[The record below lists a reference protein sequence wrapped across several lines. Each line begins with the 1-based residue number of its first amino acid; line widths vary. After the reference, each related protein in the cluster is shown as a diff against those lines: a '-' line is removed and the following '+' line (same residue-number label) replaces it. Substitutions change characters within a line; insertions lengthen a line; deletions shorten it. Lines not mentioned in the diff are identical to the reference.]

1 MKSLVAL
8 LILLLSL
15 SGFNASG
22 SEFRRI
28 ADYPVLEEVLDF
40 VNEASYDL
48 DSYFKMEETE
58 SLVFD
63 GMNCSEISAKELH
76 SFIKKEFKKVQ
87 DFYPEEGI
95 PFRKALSELDQ
106 LLGGNKYLKCERVE
120 DKDKYQIISHF
131 FQSVEEGLPS
141 FKIEFEKRL

>member
-63 GMNCSEISAKELH
+63 
-76 SFIKKEFKKVQ
+76 
-87 DFYPEEGI
+87 
-95 PFRKALSELDQ
+95 
-106 LLGGNKYLKCERVE
+106 
-120 DKDKYQIISHF
+120 
-131 FQSVEEGLPS
+131 
-141 FKIEFEKRL
+141 

>member
-1 MKSLVAL
+1 MKSIVAL

-15 SGFNASG
+15 SGFEASG

-28 ADYPVLEEVLDF
+28 ADYPVLEEVLEF

-48 DSYFKMEETE
+48 DSYFKMEEIDQ
-58 SLVFD
+58 LVFD
-63 GMNCSEISAKELH
+63 GMNCSKVSSKELR
-76 SFIKKEFKKVQ
+76 SFINEEFKKVQ

-95 PFRKALSELDQ
+95 PFKKALSELDQ
-106 LLGGNKYLKCERVE
+106 FLGGNGYLKCERVE

-131 FQSVEEGLPS
+131 FQSEEEGLPV